1 MQPQDTTTLRGVVSE
16 LKAELVPSRFEKAQQ
31 AESGGVQLAFRTL
44 KQRLW
49 LSLNWQADCPR
60 FHAIEPPPR
69 LGEGSTL
76 AQQLQHGLKGLALVR
91 LEQMPWERVV
101 QLGFAPRPDAPEQ
114 RQLILELMGRH
125 SNLFLLDER
134 QQVISS
140 GRQVREHQSRLRPI
154 STGDTYSAPPP
165 LQGAEPQQQESLE
178 RWRERLLLLPES
190 IGRALMGSYRG
201 ISPAL
206 RDQLL
211 QQAELDRDIQAAA
224 LTPAQ
229 WQQLFGSWQLWL
241 GQLES
246 NRLHFSRSGSGYRC
260 WGEPS
265 DSQGSQPLALN
276 LALASY
282 YGQGL
287 RQAQCQQQR
296 QRLEQHLQQLIQREQ
311 RELQRQAQL
320 LERTGDE
327 QLLQRQADL
336 LLCRSDVTSS
346 GHQQLELQDP
356 ESNQTLTVTLDPQ
369 QSLVSQAQKLYQ
381 RARKLRRAVAA
392 IEPRLQRHQQR
403 LELLEASR
411 VQLQLADPNDGE
423 VLEALADDLEPFL
436 RSKQNNRSQSR
447 SPQGTPSPLLLQSPS
462 GVPLLVGRNHRQ
474 NDWISFRQAR
484 RGDLWFHA
492 QEQPGSHVVLKG
504 SEGEISDADLQSAA
518 DLAAHFSRSRG
529 NKRVPV
535 VIVPTDQLQRI
546 PGMGP
551 GLVRHGSGSVL
562 WGEPDRA
569 VGLLP
574 SLQP

>member
-16 LKAELVPSRFEKAQQ
+16 LNAELVPSRFEKAQQ

-76 AQQLQHGLKGLALVR
+76 AQQLQHGLKGLALIR
-91 LEQMPWERVV
+91 LEQLPWERVV

-211 QQAELDRDIQAAA
+211 QQAGLDRDIAAAA
-224 LTPAQ
+224 LTPPQ
-229 WQQLFGSWQLWL
+229 WQQLFESWQQWL
-241 GQLES
+241 SQLDS
-246 NRLHFSRSGSGYRC
+246 NALHFCPTERGYRC
-260 WGEPS
+260 WGDPLLPA
-265 DSQGSQPLALN
+265 SQPPLALN
-276 LALASY
+276 LALARF

-296 QRLEQHLQQLIQREQ
+296 QRLEQQLHQLVQREQ
-311 RELQRQAQL
+311 RELQRQEQL
-320 LERTGDE
+320 LARTGDE
-327 QLLQRQADL
+327 HLLQRQADL

-346 GHQQLELQDP
+346 GHQQLELHDP
-356 ESNQTLTVTLDPQ
+356 ETNQTLLVRLDPQ
-369 QSLVSQAQKLYQ
+369 QNLVSQAQKLYQ
-381 RARKLRRAVAA
+381 RARKLRRSVAA
-392 IEPRLQRHQQR
+392 IEPRLRRHQQR
-403 LELLEASR
+403 LELLEASQ
-411 VQLQLADPNDGE
+411 VQLQLADPGDAE

-436 RSKQNNRSQSR
+436 QSKPSHRNRSR
-447 SPQGTPSPLLLQSPS
+447 REQGTPSPLMLQSPS
-462 GVPLLVGRNHRQ
+462 GLPLVVGRNHRQ

-504 SEGEISDADLQSAA
+504 SEGEISDADLQTAA

-529 NKRVPV
+529 NKKVPV
-535 VIVPTDQLQRI
+535 VMVPIEQLQRI

-551 GLVRHGSGSVL
+551 GLVRHGNGSVL

-574 SLQP
+574 TLQP

>member
-16 LKAELVPSRFEKAQQ
+16 LEAELVPSRFEKAQQ
-31 AESGGVQLAFRTL
+31 ADSGGVQLAFRTL

-49 LSLNWQADCPR
+49 LALYWQADCPR

-76 AQQLQHGLKGLALVR
+76 AQQLQYGLKGLALVR
-91 LEQMPWERVV
+91 LEQLPWERVV

-114 RQLILELMGRH
+114 RQVVLELMGRH

-154 STGDTYSAPPP
+154 STGDAYTPPPP
-165 LQGAEPQQQESLE
+165 LQGAEPQRQESLE
-178 RWRERLLLLPES
+178 HWRERLCLLPES

-211 QQAELDRDIQAAA
+211 QQAGLERNNSVKA
-224 LTPAQ
+224 LTPEQ
-229 WQQLFGSWQLWL
+229 WQQLFGSWQRWL
-241 GQLES
+241 EDVER
-246 NRLHFSRSGSGYRC
+246 NTLHFSCTGVGYRC
-260 WGEPS
+260 WGEPAKA
-265 DSQGSQPLALN
+265 QGERPLALN

-296 QRLEQHLQQLIQREQ
+296 QRLEQQLQQFIQREQ
-311 RELQRQAQL
+311 RELQRQQQL
-320 LERTGDE
+320 LARTDDE
-327 QLLQRQADL
+327 HQLQRQADL
-336 LLCRSDVTSS
+336 LLCRSDVAST
-346 GHQQLELQDP
+346 GHKKLELHDP
-356 ESNQTLTVTLDPQ
+356 ETDQTVEVMLDPQ
-369 QSLVSQAQKLYQ
+369 LNLVSQAQKLYQ
-381 RARKLRRAVAA
+381 RARKLRRSVAA
-392 IEPRLQRHQQR
+392 IAPRLRWHQQR
-403 LELLEASR
+403 LELLEASQ
-411 VQLQLADPNDGE
+411 VQLQLADPNDSE

-436 RSKQNNRSQSR
+436 QTKQNIRNNSR
-447 SPQGTPSPLLLQSPS
+447 RQQDTPCPLVLQSPS
-462 GVPLLVGRNHRQ
+462 GIPLLVGRNHRQ

-504 SEGEISDADLQSAA
+504 SEGEISDTDLQTAA

-529 NKRVPV
+529 NKKVPV
-535 VIVPTDQLQRI
+535 VMVPTEQLQRI

-569 VGLLP
+569 ESLLP

>member
-49 LSLNWQADCPR
+49 LALYWQADCPR

-76 AQQLQHGLKGLALVR
+76 AQQLQYGLKGLALVR
-91 LEQMPWERVV
+91 LEQLPWERVV

-114 RQLILELMGRH
+114 RQLVLELMGRH

-154 STGDTYSAPPP
+154 STGDAYTPPPP
-165 LQGAEPQQQESLE
+165 LQGAEPQRQESLE
-178 RWRERLLLLPES
+178 RWRERLCLLPES

-211 QQAELDRDIQAAA
+211 QQAGLERNNSVKA
-224 LTPAQ
+224 LTPEQ
-229 WQQLFGSWQLWL
+229 WQQLFGSWQRWL
-241 GQLES
+241 EDVER
-246 NRLHFSRSGSGYRC
+246 NTLHFSCTGVGYRC
-260 WGEPS
+260 WGEPAKA
-265 DSQGSQPLALN
+265 QGERPLALN

-296 QRLEQHLQQLIQREQ
+296 QRLEQQLQQFIQREQ
-311 RELQRQAQL
+311 RELQRQQQL
-320 LERTGDE
+320 LARTDDE
-327 QLLQRQADL
+327 HQLQRQADL
-336 LLCRSDVTSS
+336 LLCRSDVTST
-346 GHQQLELQDP
+346 GHQQLELHDP
-356 ESNQTLTVTLDPQ
+356 ETDQTVVVTLDPQ
-369 QSLVSQAQKLYQ
+369 LNLVSQAQKLYQ
-381 RARKLRRAVAA
+381 RARKLRRSVAA
-392 IEPRLQRHQQR
+392 IAPRLRWHQQR
-403 LELLEASR
+403 LELLEASQ
-411 VQLQLADPNDGE
+411 VQLQLADSNDSE

-436 RSKQNNRSQSR
+436 QTKQNIRNNSR
-447 SPQGTPSPLLLQSPS
+447 RQQGTPCPLVLQSPS
-462 GVPLLVGRNHRQ
+462 GIPLLVGRNHRQ

-504 SEGEISDADLQSAA
+504 SEGEISDTDLQTAA

-529 NKRVPV
+529 NKKVPV
-535 VIVPTDQLQRI
+535 VMVPTEQLQRI

-569 VGLLP
+569 ESLLP

>member
-31 AESGGVQLAFRTL
+31 ADSGGVQLAFRTL

-49 LSLNWQADCPR
+49 LALYWQADCPR

-69 LGEGSTL
+69 IGEGSTL
-76 AQQLQHGLKGLALVR
+76 AQQLQYGLKGLALVR
-91 LEQMPWERVV
+91 LEQLPWERVV

-114 RQLILELMGRH
+114 RRVVLELMGRH

-154 STGDTYSAPPP
+154 STGDAYTPPPP
-165 LQGAEPQQQESLE
+165 LQGAEPQRQERLE
-178 RWRERLLLLPES
+178 RWRERLCLLPES

-211 QQAELDRDIQAAA
+211 QQAGLDRTKSVKA
-224 LTPAQ
+224 LTPEQ
-229 WQQLFGSWQLWL
+229 WQQLFGSWQRWL
-241 GQLES
+241 EDVER
-246 NRLHFSRSGSGYRC
+246 NTLHFSCTGVGYRC
-260 WGEPS
+260 WGEPAKAL
-265 DSQGSQPLALN
+265 GERPLALN

-296 QRLEQHLQQLIQREQ
+296 QRLEQQLQQFIQREQ
-311 RELQRQAQL
+311 RELQRQQQL
-320 LERTGDE
+320 LARTDE
-327 QLLQRQADL
+327 EHQLQRQADL
-336 LLCRSDVTSS
+336 LLCRSDVAST
-346 GHQQLELQDP
+346 GHQQLELHDP
-356 ESNQTLTVTLDPQ
+356 ETDQTVVVTLDPQ
-369 QSLVSQAQKLYQ
+369 LTLVSQAQKLYQ
-381 RARKLRRAVAA
+381 RARKLRRSVAA
-392 IEPRLQRHQQR
+392 IAPRLRWHQQR
-403 LELLEASR
+403 LELLEASQ
-411 VQLQLADPNDGE
+411 VQLQLADSNDSE

-436 RSKQNNRSQSR
+436 QTKQNNRNNSR
-447 SPQGTPSPLLLQSPS
+447 RHQGTPCPLVLQSPS
-462 GVPLLVGRNHRQ
+462 GIQLLVGRNHRQ

-504 SEGEISDADLQSAA
+504 SEGEISDTDLQTAA

-529 NKRVPV
+529 NKKVPV
-535 VIVPTDQLQRI
+535 VMVPTEQLQRI

-569 VGLLP
+569 ESLLP

>member
-49 LSLNWQADCPR
+49 LALHWQADCPR

-76 AQQLQHGLKGLALVR
+76 AQQLQYGLKGLALVR
-91 LEQMPWERVV
+91 LEQLPWERVV

-114 RQLILELMGRH
+114 RQVVLELMGRH

-154 STGDTYSAPPP
+154 STGDAYTPPPP
-165 LQGAEPQQQESLE
+165 LQGAEPQRQESLE
-178 RWRERLLLLPES
+178 RWRERLCLLPES

-211 QQAELDRDIQAAA
+211 QQAGLERNNSVKA
-224 LTPAQ
+224 LTPEQ
-229 WQQLFGSWQLWL
+229 WQQLFGSWQRWL
-241 GQLES
+241 EDVER
-246 NRLHFSRSGSGYRC
+246 NTLHFSCTGVGYRC
-260 WGEPS
+260 WGEPAKA
-265 DSQGSQPLALN
+265 QGERPLALN

-296 QRLEQHLQQLIQREQ
+296 QRLEQQLQQFIQREQ
-311 RELQRQAQL
+311 RELQRQQQL
-320 LERTGDE
+320 LARTDDE
-327 QLLQRQADL
+327 HQLQRQADL
-336 LLCRSDVTSS
+336 LLCRSDVTST
-346 GHQQLELQDP
+346 GHQQLELHDP
-356 ESNQTLTVTLDPQ
+356 ETDQTVVVTLDPQ
-369 QSLVSQAQKLYQ
+369 LNLVSQAQKLYQ
-381 RARKLRRAVAA
+381 RARKLRRSVAA
-392 IEPRLQRHQQR
+392 IAPRLRWHQQR
-403 LELLEASR
+403 LELLEASQ
-411 VQLQLADPNDGE
+411 VQLQLADPNDSE

-436 RSKQNNRSQSR
+436 QTKQNIRNNSR
-447 SPQGTPSPLLLQSPS
+447 RQQDTPCPLVLQSPS
-462 GVPLLVGRNHRQ
+462 GIPLLVGRNHRQ

-504 SEGEISDADLQSAA
+504 SEGEISDIDLQTAA

-529 NKRVPV
+529 NKKVPV
-535 VIVPTDQLQRI
+535 VMVPTEQLQRI

-569 VGLLP
+569 ESLLP